1 METNTSVSTLSAD
14 QQEIVTSLV
23 LNGDLSKMQPAQK
36 VDYYN
41 RFCQSL
47 GLNPLTQPFQ
57 LITFQGKQK
66 MYATKDCTD
75 QLRKIY
81 GISITDMKSEIIAGS
96 LYKVVVTAKDKF
108 GRSDAA
114 TGVLSIENL
123 KGEGLSNAI
132 MKAESKAKRRVTLS
146 ICGLG
151 ILDESEVEGMQK
163 GAAAQSPETFT
174 TTVETIDTEYESIDV
189 SDIPEEV
196 TTAVKDADNIDLLKK
211 IWADQKD
218 LQTLPNFKQLVN
230 KRKADLELA
239 ELQQK
244 MGTDGK

>member
-1 METNTSVSTLSAD
+1 METNSSVSTLSAD

-41 RFCQSL
+41 RFCGSL

-57 LITFQGKQK
+57 LINFQGKQK

-96 LYKVVVTAKDKF
+96 LYKVVVTARDNN
-108 GRSDAA
+108 GRTDAA
-114 TGVLSIENL
+114 TGVLSIDNL
-123 KGEGLSNAI
+123 KGEALSNAI

-163 GAAAQSPETFT
+163 GAAQNPEHST
-174 TTVETIDTEYESIDV
+174 TTVETIDTEYEEINMEG
-189 SDIPEEV
+189 IPEEIIN
-196 TTAVKDADNIDLLKK
+196 AVKDAETMDVLKQV
-211 IWADQKD
+211 WSEQKD
-218 LQTLPNFKQLVN
+218 LQVLANFKQLVN
-230 KRKADLELA
+230 KRKADLELLA
-239 ELQQK
+239 MQQK
-244 MGTDGK
+244 FGTDGK

>member
-41 RFCQSL
+41 RFCGSL

-57 LITFQGKQK
+57 LINFQGKQK

-96 LYKVVVTAKDKF
+96 LYKVVVTAQDKG
-108 GRSDAA
+108 GRTDAA
-114 TGVLSIENL
+114 TGVLSIDNL
-123 KGEGLSNAI
+123 KGEALSNAI

-163 GAAAQSPETFT
+163 GAAQNPEHST
-174 TTVETIDTEYESIDV
+174 TTVETIDTEYEAIDV
-189 SDIPEEV
+189 SDIPDEIIN
-196 TTAVKDADNIDLLKK
+196 AVKDAETVEALKEV
-211 IWADQKD
+211 WASQKD
-218 LQTLPNFKQLVN
+218 LQALPNFKQLVN
-230 KRKADLELA
+230 KRKADLELSA
-239 ELQQK
+239 LQQK
-244 MGTDGK
+244 FGTDGK